1 MSRLRCGA
9 VVLAIVLTVVSGC
22 TPGGGVTPPTPPVSA
37 PATPAG
43 SPSGA
48 VEPLVVPP
56 PAAGELARAVD
67 AGGSLESTQ
76 VATASG
82 DQEYQL
88 RFECRARRPTDRYTY
103 SVTADGVALVSGE
116 LSCSGAILVNT
127 VGRLAEGTRVS
138 VQLDPPSLGGGE
150 AYLIVVPATV
160 A

>member
-1 MSRLRCGA
+1 MSRLRCGV

-37 PATPAG
+37 PATPAR
-43 SPSGA
+43 SPSA

-127 VGRLAEGTRVS
+127 VGPLAEGTRVS